1 LNNIDEEEGM
11 RPFKYSLFTATA
23 LVVFISLSC
32 QEPPEKDATFYPYW
46 HQKTSL
52 FEILPNPDNQIVFL
66 GDSLT
71 DGCNWSEMLE
81 DSRVVNRGIS
91 GDTTRGVLS
100 RLDEVIESKPLKVFL
115 MIGVNDLANG
125 IMAEEVVY
133 NIKQIVK
140 TIYKQSPETEI
151 FLQSLLPVNNDF
163 VFFENHTNKTEHII
177 RINTALQNFAS
188 INDITYLDL
197 YSLFVTKENKLNQ
210 EYTNDGL
217 HLNGD
222 GYLRWKTVV
231 EKHIN

>member
-1 LNNIDEEEGM
+1 
-11 RPFKYSLFTATA
+11 
-23 LVVFISLSC
+23 
-32 QEPPEKDATFYPYW
+32 
-46 HQKTSL
+46 
-52 FEILPNPDNQIVFL
+52 
-66 GDSLT
+66 
-71 DGCNWSEMLE
+71 
-81 DSRVVNRGIS
+81 
-91 GDTTRGVLS
+91 
-100 RLDEVIESKPLKVFL
+100 